1 MQYTKENFIKGEFAF
16 INDGSDNLQ
25 NILKEWFE
33 DKSLFIDDY
42 SLKGVFRFNYG
53 RLLVSYRFKGIKI
66 KASEIN
72 NRKEWFS
79 SEMEYFNGTRWSSIP
94 INDNIRY
101 RLKQLPD
108 HTEEIQRLAKEMN
121 VTVKIEKI

>member
-16 INDGSDNLQ
+16 INDGSKELEI
-25 NILKEWFE
+25 ILKEWFPE
-33 DKSLFIDDY
+33 DESNMNYYISKFICSGGNFGRIFQDQ
-42 SLKGVFRFNYG
+42 FNG
-53 RLLVSYRFKGIKI
+53 TTI

-72 NRKEWFS
+72 NRKEWFGN
-79 SEMEYFNGTRWSSIP
+79 EMEYYNVYTRKW
-94 INDNIRY
+94 INCESGKY